1 MSLQS
6 DYDCSTVLVAVR
18 SGRNVLIK
26 QRLCKHRMTTEAGEA
41 QFDLVM
47 VGRVGI
53 DIYPLQEE
61 VGLEGVVAIRAE
73 RSTAMPSSVEV
84 EDALEEFDHVCA

>member
-1 MSLQS
+1 
-6 DYDCSTVLVAVR
+6 
-18 SGRNVLIK
+18 
-26 QRLCKHRMTTEAGEA
+26 MTTEAGEA

-53 DIYPLQEE
+53 DIYPLQE
-61 VGLEGVVAIRAE
+61 EGVVAIRAE

>member
-1 MSLQS
+1 
-6 DYDCSTVLVAVR
+6 
-18 SGRNVLIK
+18 
-26 QRLCKHRMTTEAGEA
+26 MTTEAGEA